1 MMAYADIPINMRP
14 TLIDMDGPKLPIVI
28 TAPAPALPAAL
39 PTAAPAAAVSEAGAG
54 GQAAAAPQQQAAA
67 VAAAAAAAAAASVPV
82 PAAAVTAVKHTQLD
96 MIKTALL
103 NSIKML
109 KQMSQSLG
117 EFVTSRATE
126 YYSGICSDLGTYAI
140 YCVLL
145 LPAHCK
151 HLTWCLHTHT
161 HTHMSVCLPLPA
173 EHRQLS
179 DDEYHSFTNSVIEKL
194 VDAERLASMLLKE
207 AAAGPLGAMV
217 AAQDRAAAAAALDT
231 SHLEAATAAAAAAHA
246 AAESLRLQQ
255 LEAQAVAAQA
265 HAALQAAGAGGWGLT
280 LDVSSAAGQ
289 GACCSHTGLH
299 TLVLWLS
306 VHSGTP
312 QAHAHCQATQ
322 HSW

>member
-1 MMAYADIPINMRP
+1 MGTHLRD
-14 TLIDMDGPKLPIVI
+14 LQ
-28 TAPAPALPAAL
+28 APVCRLSC
-39 PTAAPAAAVSEAGAG
+39 T
-54 GQAAAAPQQQAAA
+54 
-67 VAAAAAAAAAASVPV
+67 
-82 PAAAVTAVKHTQLD
+82 AVTSTLQAP
-96 MIKTALL
+96 
-103 NSIKML
+103 
-109 KQMSQSLG
+109 
-117 EFVTSRATE
+117 
-126 YYSGICSDLGTYAI
+126 DLG
-140 YCVLL
+140 
-145 LPAHCK
+145 
-151 HLTWCLHTHT
+151 CLHTSPV
-161 HTHMSVCLPLPA
+161 SVHLPLPA

-255 LEAQAVAAQA
+255 LEAQAVAVQA
-265 HAALQAAGAGGWGLT
+265 HAALQAAGAGGWGLL

-289 GACCSHTGLH
+289 GACCNHHDARSF
-299 TLVLWLS
+299 LWLL
-306 VHSGTP
+306 VHKGTP